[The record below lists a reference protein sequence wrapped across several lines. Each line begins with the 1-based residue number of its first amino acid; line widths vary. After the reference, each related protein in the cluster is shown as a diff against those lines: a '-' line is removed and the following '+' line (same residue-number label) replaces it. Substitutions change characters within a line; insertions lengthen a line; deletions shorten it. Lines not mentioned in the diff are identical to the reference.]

1 LKSDLVEANWVR
13 GAQAN
18 FSADAIIQVTGS
30 QMNEK
35 ANYFDWTVPSNLE
48 NGRQSFVWVWAWG
61 SAVTSNPANF
71 NPATDYNNALLN
83 SWTTCFDILIEGSSA
98 TTSTDTAGSS
108 GSSTPSTNICSSK
121 TCLKGGM
128 ADYPCTGS
136 DCPACWYASG
146 GTYNCFD
153 YKDGICPFGGAY
165 DCKKNIQ
172 TRGATRFERTPFE

>member
-1 LKSDLVEANWVR
+1 MTTAKPGQNLRLRHWGNGHSRYDMGSPLHKDPGVVRLYHAGKKETDLKLKSDLVEANWVR

-48 NGRQSFVWVWAWG
+48 DGRQSFVWVWAWG

-83 SWTTCFDILIEGSSA
+83 SWTTCFDIMIVGSSA
-98 TTSTDTAGSS
+98 
-108 GSSTPSTNICSSK
+108 SK
-121 TCLKGGM
+121 
-128 ADYPCTGS
+128 
-136 DCPACWYASG
+136 
-146 GTYNCFD
+146 
-153 YKDGICPFGGAY
+153 
-165 DCKKNIQ
+165 
-172 TRGATRFERTPFE
+172 